1 MQKDFNEKSMK
12 SGIIMSAAFKIVL
25 HMLAPDK
32 NFFNKCNFPVG
43 NILFVPVEN
52 IVVSA
57 SLVVFFFFFFFF
69 AKKDLETART
79 GSDRIGT
86 EHYKV
91 LLMVMMMRSMRN
103 LNLHNHRLQS
113 WLSVAFIAV
122 TTEEEEAYVYETYVC
137 TPDRMTAVAQRI
149 HSHLQ
154 SDCRD
159 NRQHKETLVFLQENQ
174 EREFR
179 AGVTYC
185 WEEKE
190 DRSAAWRKS
199 IGSRFPFKR
208 LAAISL

>member
-1 MQKDFNEKSMK
+1 
-12 SGIIMSAAFKIVL
+12 
-25 HMLAPDK
+25 MLVPDK

-69 AKKDLETART
+69 FAKKDLETARI

-86 EHYKV
+86 QHNKV
-91 LLMVMMMRSMRN
+91 PLMVMMMTSMRN

-122 TTEEEEAYVYETYVC
+122 TIEEEEAYGYETYVC
-137 TPDRMTAVAQRI
+137 TPDRLTAVAQRI
-149 HSHLQ
+149 HGHLQ
-154 SDCRD
+154 SGCRD
-159 NRQHKETLVFLQENQ
+159 NRPHKETLVFLQENQ

-179 AGVTYC
+179 AGITYC

-190 DRSAAWRKS
+190 DRSAALKKS

-208 LAAISL
+208 LAAISV